1 MVVVEYAEYFCVDMA
16 MLGVLVMG
24 KFLRVLT
31 VFNLILAAGA
41 LAFGIM
47 LFGKREIV
55 LGRNKTLEDFS
66 RKVAR
71 TIEAQPAEADEV
83 APERTEMDMAD
94 VFDPTGEPE
103 PDDFWSRYKD
113 ELESMEQTPSS
124 LEDATSLR
132 HLRNHFRRNPV
143 DNKIEKNPLTGAKI
157 NKGEGTT
164 EGVLSDLLDKATV
177 QFQVLTATRTQLVA
191 TRDYLQKVI
200 DSQNKVKVTARE
212 RQGTINELNNQI
224 NQLNTTIQDLRG
236 QIALL
241 KDEVTSLEGQMAD
254 LQAEKRRVEEDRDN
268 LKLKFD
274 ASQAKNKEL
283 QARVTFLNTQIAP
296 KTGPTTPGVQTGG
309 VITEPP
315 SLSGSFEAVPSA
327 PGTKGRIVAVNE
339 ELDFVLIKLDKEFIN
354 ELMTMMQTFQG
365 NMLPHLDLL
374 VIRDGEFVTK
384 IKISDIDR
392 SGSEALVVA
401 DILTKWQQLPIQVG
415 DEVVYKK

>member
-1 MVVVEYAEYFCVDMA
+1 
-16 MLGVLVMG
+16 
-24 KFLRVLT
+24 
-31 VFNLILAAGA
+31 
-41 LAFGIM
+41 
-47 LFGKREIV
+47 
-55 LGRNKTLEDFS
+55 
-66 RKVAR
+66 
-71 TIEAQPAEADEV
+71 
-83 APERTEMDMAD
+83 MDMAD

-103 PDDFWSRYKD
+103 PDDFWSRYKG
-113 ELESMEQTPSS
+113 ELESMEQTPSR
-124 LEDATSLR
+124 LDDPTSRR

-200 DSQNKVKVTARE
+200 DSQNKVKVTARV
-212 RQGTINELNNQI
+212 RQGTINELNEQI

-254 LQAEKRRVEEDRDN
+254 LVAEKLRVEEDRDD
-268 LKLKFD
+268 LKFKFA

-283 QARVTFLNTQIAP
+283 QARVIDLNKQLVGP
-296 KTGPTTPGVQTGG
+296 KRGSTTPDDESGVM
-309 VITEPP
+309 TELR
-315 SLSGSFEAVPSA
+315 SLNVSVEAVPSA

-354 ELMTMMQTFQG
+354 ELMTMTQTFQG
-365 NMLPHLDLL
+365 NMLPQLDLL

-392 SGSEALVVA
+392 SGREALVVA
-401 DILTKWQQLPIQVG
+401 DILPKWQQLPIQVG